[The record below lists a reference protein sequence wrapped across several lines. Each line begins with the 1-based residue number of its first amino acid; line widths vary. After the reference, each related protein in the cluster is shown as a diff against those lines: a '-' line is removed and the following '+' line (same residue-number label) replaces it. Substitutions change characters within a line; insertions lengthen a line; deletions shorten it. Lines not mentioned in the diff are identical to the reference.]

1 MVTFHLIKA
10 TFNGLRANK
19 TRSALTVLGIVIGIV
34 AIILIV
40 SVGRG
45 AQELI
50 LNELGGFGADMI
62 VIRPGKEPTGPTDII
77 ETIFADSLK
86 IKDVAALQNKSNV
99 PTIVDVAPAVI
110 VTGSVSYLGETYRPQ
125 VFGWSVEF
133 LADMFNLTLD
143 DGTFFG
149 ESDIRRKASIAVIGK
164 DVKEELFGF
173 EDAIGKNIKIRDRNF
188 RVVGVFSSR
197 GQTAFFNIDET
208 VIIPHTT
215 AQTYLLGIDYYHE
228 IIVRAESPEVVPRTV
243 HDIELTIRELH
254 NITNPDKDDFFVVT
268 QEGVVA
274 RVGAI
279 LNILTTFLSLVVAI
293 SLIVAGIGVMNIML
307 VSVAERTKEI
317 GLRKAVGA
325 TERDILKQFLI
336 EAILLTSIGG
346 AIGIIIGILLSV
358 LTSFVLTS
366 VLELSWTFSFP
377 LTAVILAILVS
388 ALVGVVFGIYPA
400 KKAAKMDPID
410 ALRYE

>member
-1 MVTFHLIKA
+1 M
-10 TFNGLRANK
+10 
-19 TRSALTVLGIVIGIV
+19 
-34 AIILIV
+34 
-40 SVGRG
+40 
-45 AQELI
+45 
-50 LNELGGFGADMI
+50 
-62 VIRPGKEPTGPTDII
+62 
-77 ETIFADSLK
+77 
-86 IKDVAALQNKSNV
+86 
-99 PTIVDVAPAVI
+99 
-110 VTGSVSYLGETYRPQ
+110 
-125 VFGWSVEF
+125 FGWSAEF
-133 LADMFNLTLD
+133 LADMFNLALD
-143 DGTFFG
+143 EGTFFG
-149 ESDIRRKASIAVIGK
+149 ESDIRRKASVAMIGK

-173 EDAIGKNIKIRDRNF
+173 ENAIGKNIKIRDRNF

-197 GQTAFFNIDET
+197 GQTAFFNIDEA
-208 VIIPHTT
+208 VVIPHTT

-228 IIVRAESPEVVPRTV
+228 IIVRAESPEAVPRTV
-243 HDIELTIRELH
+243 RDIELTMRELH

-274 RVGAI
+274 QVGAI

-293 SLIVAGIGVMNIML
+293 SLVVAGIGVMNIML

-346 AIGIIIGILLSV
+346 AVGIIIGILLSI
-358 LTSFVLTS
+358 LTSFILTS
-366 VLELSWTFSFP
+366 VLGLSWTFSFP

-388 ALVGVVFGIYPA
+388 ALVGIVFGIYPA

>member
-1 MVTFHLIKA
+1 MVTFHLIK
-10 TFNGLRANK
+10 TTLNGLRVNK

-45 AQELI
+45 AEKLI

-62 VIRPGKEPTGPTDII
+62 VIRPGKEPTGPTDIA

-86 IKDVAALQNKSNV
+86 IKDLAALQNKSNV

-125 VFGWSVEF
+125 VFGWSAEF
-133 LADMFNLTLD
+133 LADMFNLALD
-143 DGTFFG
+143 EGTFFG
-149 ESDIRRKASIAVIGK
+149 ESDIRRKASVAMIGK

-173 EDAIGKNIKIRDRNF
+173 ENAIGKNIKIRDRNF

-197 GQTAFFNIDET
+197 GQTAFFNIDEA
-208 VIIPHTT
+208 VVIPHTT

-228 IIVRAESPEVVPRTV
+228 IIVRAESPEAVPRTV
-243 HDIELTIRELH
+243 RDIELTMRELH

-274 RVGAI
+274 QVGAI

-346 AIGIIIGILLSV
+346 AVGIIIGILLSI
-358 LTSFVLTS
+358 LTSFILTS
-366 VLELSWTFSFP
+366 VLGLSWTFSFP

-388 ALVGVVFGIYPA
+388 ALVGIVFGIYPA